1 MLKSHTFC
9 GDWLVCYRSLSYL
22 YNVGCD
28 MSDKFFFK
36 GRQEA
41 RVNHVEYG
49 YEAKGNNKAGSKKY
63 PLTLTVT
70 NESRQQEVKAMLA
83 DAGLHGDV
91 RIDSAA
97 GAVESIDSLLVLLN
111 KTATV
116 VKQEKTPSRNEPCSC
131 GSGKKFKKCC
141 G

>member
-1 MLKSHTFC
+1 
-9 GDWLVCYRSLSYL
+9 
-22 YNVGCD
+22 

-36 GRQEA
+36 GRQDA

-49 YEAKGNNKAGSKKY
+49 YKAKGSNKAGSKKY

-70 NESRQQEVKAMLA
+70 SDSRKQEVEVMLS
-83 DAGLHGDV
+83 DAGLYGDV
-91 RIDSAA
+91 SIDSAA
-97 GAVESIDSLLVLLN
+97 GAVESIEPLLVLLN
-111 KTATV
+111 KAETV
-116 VKQEKTPSRNEPCSC
+116 IKQEKTPSRNDPCSC